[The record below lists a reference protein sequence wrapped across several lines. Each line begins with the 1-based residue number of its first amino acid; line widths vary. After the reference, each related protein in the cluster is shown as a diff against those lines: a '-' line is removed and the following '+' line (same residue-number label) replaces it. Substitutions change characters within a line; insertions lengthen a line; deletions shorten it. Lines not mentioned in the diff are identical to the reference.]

1 MEGNTVVIDDSGG
14 VNCPL
19 EKSVPLVT
27 VELELERFHCGII
40 TQWFFFLA
48 DSRS

>member
-27 VELELERFHCGII
+27 VKLEL
-40 TQWFFFLA
+40 
-48 DSRS
+48 